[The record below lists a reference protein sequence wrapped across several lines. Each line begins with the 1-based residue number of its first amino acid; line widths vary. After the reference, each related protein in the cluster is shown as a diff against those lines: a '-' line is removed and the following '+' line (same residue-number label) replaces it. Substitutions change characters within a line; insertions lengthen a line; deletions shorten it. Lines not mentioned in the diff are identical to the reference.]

1 MRVITAITGATG
13 AIIGVKVVQALH
25 DLNIENHLIVSRWGR
40 VTLEHETNVTVSE
53 LGALAHQVYGPGD
66 VTAPI
71 ASGSFPVDAMV
82 VVPCSMKTLA
92 AIRCGYGEGLIP
104 RAADVTLKERR
115 RLILV
120 PRELPLSEIH
130 LENMLALARMGVTI
144 AAPVPAFY
152 NRPSTIDDVVMHIVY
167 RLLDQ
172 LGIRHPDAHSWNGAL
187 ARASEAS

>member
-13 AIIGVKVVQALH
+13 AVIGVKIVEALY

-40 VTLEHETNVTVSE
+40 VTLEHETDVAVAK
-53 LGALAHQVYGPGD
+53 LRALAHRVYGPGD

-71 ASGSFPVDAMV
+71 ASGSFPVDAMIV
-82 VVPCSMKTLA
+82 APCSMKTLA
-92 AIRCGYGEGLIP
+92 AIRTGYGEGLIP

-115 RLILV
+115 RLLLV

-130 LENMLALARMGVTI
+130 LENMLALARMGATI
-144 AAPVPAFY
+144 AAPMPAFY
-152 NRPSTIDDVVMHIVY
+152 NRPSTIDDIVEHIVF

-172 LGIRHPDAHSWNGAL
+172 IGIQHPDAKRWTG
-187 ARASEAS
+187 E